1 MKRLLYFS
9 LLIFLL
15 WYMDIFIS
23 GCAQIVSPT
32 GGSRDTIPP
41 ILVSSNPK
49 LDATNFTG
57 NRISLYFDE
66 YVQIKDLQQNL
77 LVSPTPLKNPY
88 IDYKLKSVT
97 IRLRDTLEPNTT
109 YTINLGNSI
118 RDINEENAIKDFA
131 YVFSTGNTIDSLI
144 FSGKVQEAETGKA
157 DSTMIVLLYKNLN
170 DTAVIKLKPKYIARL
185 DREGNFSFRNL
196 AAGEY
201 KVYAL
206 KDGDGGR
213 TYNSKIEMF
222 AFADKTVMV
231 NGNTTPVSLYAY
243 TEEKEKPKATVST
256 EKKLR
261 YTTKIPTQKHDILTD
276 LAIEFNKP
284 LKNLDKQKIILT
296 DTLNNIIKDVTI
308 TTDSTNKNVLVK
320 TNWVQNAAYKLVIS
334 KDFATDSTGLAL
346 AKSDTI
352 RFKTKGETDYAILRL
367 KFLNFDKSKN
377 PVLQFVQSNQVVYS
391 YPLTSETWNAPL
403 FNPGEYDIRIL
414 FDDNKNGIWDPGN
427 FDQKRQPE
435 KVYSISQKLSVRENF
450 EKDVDI
456 ELPAPSKLQ

>member
-1 MKRLLYFS
+1 MVLT
-9 LLIFLL
+9 
-15 WYMDIFIS
+15 S

-32 GGSRDTIPP
+32 GGSRDTLPP
-41 ILVSSNPK
+41 QLVSINPK
-49 LDATNFTG
+49 QEATNFTG
-57 NRISLYFDE
+57 NRITLYFDE
-66 YVQIKDLQQNL
+66 YVQVKDLQQNL
-77 LVSPTPLKNPY
+77 LVSPTPIKNPY

-97 IRLRDTLEPNTT
+97 IRLRDTLETNTT

-118 RDINEENAIKDFA
+118 RDINEENAIKDFT
-131 YVFSTGNTIDSLI
+131 YVFSTGNTIDSLS
-144 FSGKVQEAETGKA
+144 FSGKVEEAETGKA
-157 DSTMIVLLYKNLN
+157 DSTLIVLLYKNLN
-170 DTAVIKLKPKYIARL
+170 DTAVIKLKPKYIARV

-213 TYNSKIEMF
+213 TYNSKNEMF
-222 AFADKTVMV
+222 AFADKPVIV
-231 NGNTTPVSLYAY
+231 NENTNPVSLYAY
-243 TEEKEKPKATVST
+243 VEEKENPKTTASAG
-256 EKKLR
+256 KKLI
-261 YTTKIPTQKHDILTD
+261 YNTKITTQKHDILID

-308 TTDSTNKNVLVK
+308 TTDSTNKTVLVK
-320 TNWVQNAAYKLVIS
+320 TNWRQNTFYKLIIS

-352 RFKTKGETDYAILRL
+352 RFKTKGETDYATLRL
-367 KFLNFDKSKN
+367 KFLNFEKSKN
-377 PVLQFVQSNQVVYS
+377 PVLQFVQNNQVVYS

-414 FDDNKNGIWDPGN
+414 FDDNKNGKWDPGN
-427 FDQKRQPE
+427 FAQKKQPE
-435 KVYSISQKLSVRENF
+435 KVFSVSQKLSVRENF

-456 ELPAPSKLQ
+456 ELPK

>member
-1 MKRLLYFS
+1 
-9 LLIFLL
+9 
-15 WYMDIFIS
+15 MDIFIS

-41 ILVSSNPK
+41 RLVSSNPK
-49 LDATNFTG
+49 LGATNFTG

-131 YVFSTGNTIDSLI
+131 YVFSTGNTIDSLN

-157 DSTMIVLLYKNLN
+157 DSTLIVLLYKNLN

-185 DREGNFSFRNL
+185 DREGNFSFHNL

-231 NGNTTPVSLYAY
+231 NENTTLVSLYAY
-243 TEEKEKPKATVST
+243 VEEKEKSKTTAST
-256 EKKLR
+256 GKKLL
-261 YTTKIPTQKHDILTD
+261 YNTKITTQKHDVLTD
-276 LAIEFNKP
+276 LVIEFNKP

-320 TNWVQNAAYKLVIS
+320 TNWAQNAAYKLVIS

-352 RFKTKGETDYAILRL
+352 RFKTKGETDYATLRL
-367 KFLNFDKSKN
+367 KFLNFDKSKS
-377 PVLQFVQSNQVVYS
+377 PVLQFVQNNQVVNS

-414 FDDNKNGIWDPGN
+414 FDDNKNGKWDPGN

-435 KVYSISQKLSVRENF
+435 KVFSVSQKLSVRENF

-456 ELPAPSKLQ
+456 ELPAPSKL

>member
-1 MKRLLYFS
+1 
-9 LLIFLL
+9 
-15 WYMDIFIS
+15 
-23 GCAQIVSPT
+23 
-32 GGSRDTIPP
+32 
-41 ILVSSNPK
+41 
-49 LDATNFTG
+49 
-57 NRISLYFDE
+57 
-66 YVQIKDLQQNL
+66 
-77 LVSPTPLKNPY
+77 
-88 IDYKLKSVT
+88 
-97 IRLRDTLEPNTT
+97 
-109 YTINLGNSI
+109 
-118 RDINEENAIKDFA
+118 
-131 YVFSTGNTIDSLI
+131 
-144 FSGKVQEAETGKA
+144 
-157 DSTMIVLLYKNLN
+157 MIVLLYKNLN

-185 DREGNFSFRNL
+185 DRDGNFSFRNL

-222 AFADKTVMV
+222 AFADKSVMV

-243 TEEKEKPKATVST
+243 TEEKEKPKATAST
-256 EKKLR
+256 GKKLL
-261 YTTKIPTQKHDILTD
+261 YNTKITTQKHDVLTD
-276 LAIEFNKP
+276 LVIEFNKP
-284 LKNLDKQKIILT
+284 LKNLDKQKIMLT

-308 TTDSTNKNVLVK
+308 TTDSTNKNVSVK

-377 PVLQFVQSNQVVYS
+377 PVLQFVQNNEVVYS

-414 FDDNKNGIWDPGN
+414 FDDNKNGKWDPGN

-435 KVYSISQKLSVRENF
+435 KVFSVSQKLSVRENF

-456 ELPAPSKLQ
+456 ELPAPSK